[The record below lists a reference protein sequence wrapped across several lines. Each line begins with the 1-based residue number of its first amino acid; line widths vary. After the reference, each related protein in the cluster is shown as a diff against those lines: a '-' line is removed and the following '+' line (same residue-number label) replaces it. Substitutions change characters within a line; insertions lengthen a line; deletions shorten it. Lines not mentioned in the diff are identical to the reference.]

1 MLKPRNIVSG
11 DFYWLTIRKNFL
23 LIAVADCTG
32 HGVPGAFMSMLGIS
46 FLNEIVVQEEV
57 TKANQVLNI
66 LREYVLKSL
75 QQRGVLNENPSTS
88 QKVQDGMD
96 IAFICINL
104 ESTFSDSGVEQ
115 FDVQFAGANNSLY
128 VVRKSKDEN
137 LSTFNFQL
145 DELKGDKMPVSIY
158 KNMPDFTNHELK
170 LQKTDTIYLCSDGY
184 SDQFGGPNERKFLS
198 KNLKKLLEEISDK
211 PMEEQKTILNK
222 TIESW
227 MNDFGKTFEQT
238 DDITVMGI
246 KL

>member
-1 MLKPRNIVSG
+1 LLKPRNIVSG

-46 FLNEIVVQEEV
+46 FLNEIVVQEDV
-57 TKANQVLNI
+57 TQANQVLNI

-104 ESTFSDSGVEQ
+104 ESSFSDSGVEQ
-115 FDVQFAGANNSLY
+115 FDIQFAGANNSLFIIQNTP
-128 VVRKSKDEN
+128 VSMTSNIVEI
-137 LSTFNFQL
+137 
-145 DELKGDKMPVSIY
+145 KGDKMPVSIY

-170 LQKTDTIYLCSDGY
+170 LQKTDTIYLCSDGF
-184 SDQFGGPNERKFLS
+184 SDQFGGPNERKYLS
-198 KNLKKLLEEISDK
+198 KNFKKLLEEINDK
-211 PMEEQKTILNK
+211 PMEEQKTILNQ

-227 MNDFGKTFEQT
+227 MHDHGKTFEQT